1 MFPAATPA
9 ANGGEMLPE
18 LEIDFPGA
26 QRRLTVLLRILLLI
40 PQFIILF
47 ALGLGAT
54 LVSIIGWFA
63 ALVLGRLPQ
72 WVAEFLTGVLAYNTR
87 VMAYYQLLVDR
98 YSPVAFSAPAYPV
111 RVFVQPGRLNRL
123 AVLFRLLLLI
133 PAAIIS
139 SVLSYG
145 WLVCAFFCW
154 LAVLILG
161 RTPRP
166 LCEATAAVLRYSMR
180 YQAYFWMLTSAYP
193 KHVFG
198 DEESAPGY
206 GGQPAPDAA
215 STAAGYGPG
224 GPAAISTRPL
234 VLSRGGR
241 WLLIVFIVVG
251 ALALTA
257 RVANDVQS
265 VGGANQLSS
274 VSTDIST
281 IQPPS

>member
-1 MFPAATPA
+1 
-9 ANGGEMLPE
+9 MLPE
-18 LEIDFPGA
+18 LEIDFPAA
-26 QRRLTVLLRILLLI
+26 QRRLTVLVRILLLI
-40 PQFIILF
+40 PQFIILYVL
-47 ALGLGAT
+47 AVGAA

-63 ALVLGRLPQ
+63 ALALGRLPQ

-98 YSPVAFSAPAYPV
+98 YPPVAFDAPDYPA

-123 AVLFRLLLLI
+123 AVLFRLVLVI
-133 PAAIIS
+133 PAAIVS
-139 SVLSYG
+139 TVLVYG
-145 WLVCAFFCW
+145 WTVCAFFCW

-166 LCEATAAVLRYSMR
+166 LWEATAAVLRYSMR
-180 YQAYFWMLTSAYP
+180 YQAYWWMLTSAYP

-198 DEESAPGY
+198 DEASSPGY
-206 GGQPAPDAA
+206 GGAPEPDAV
-215 STAAGYGPG
+215 SMAAGYGAG
-224 GPAAISTRPL
+224 GPVAVSTRPL

-251 ALALTA
+251 ALAL
-257 RVANDVQS
+257 VAENVAQF
-265 VGGANQLSS
+265 VGSAKAPSS